1 MKKRILL
8 LPLLMLTL
16 ATSAQVASSCQTTYL
31 DTLKYVDQLKTS
43 SWAAI
48 PVNVIND
55 GGAYGYAGFGQR
67 FEAPDSV
74 KVLGFSFRG
83 FVFSGASDT
92 VVCRLYEGNG
102 SGLPGVQIDSVIHTV
117 PLVPGFTS
125 PLDAAAI
132 MNTVM
137 FGSGHVLEG
146 DYIVTVEN
154 FSTSDMYIVRNN
166 DGDGAGEDLSLTYY
180 RGLSDPSF
188 DAWYSTFSFGAG
200 WNFDMPFE
208 PIIEYSFDS
217 ELTISADS
225 ICGSDTLIVFDAIVS
240 FDDSVLYNK
249 MYNPNY
255 ATYMGHTPS
264 VNYDYGDGMS
274 DGTGV
279 HMYNGSGSFVVSAS
293 DTILASGWTNNSF
306 VWACSDVVF
315 VEAQP
320 DAGTA
325 GTLTVCQG
333 TTPTDAELFAELN
346 GTPTAGGTWANV
358 GLTYTYTVSATA
370 PCTTPAT
377 ADVVVT
383 EEAQP
388 NAGTAGALTVCQG
401 TTPTDAELFAELNGT
416 PTAGGT
422 WANVGLTYTYTV
434 SATAPCT
441 TPATADVVVTEQAA
455 SLGSDTTICMQ
466 SSMIISPGV
475 FDTYSWN
482 TGQLTDSIIVG
493 PILNPGVITYT
504 VDVTSVLCNSTASIT
519 ITFNNCIGIEEIKN
533 HSLNAYP
540 NPANDNFT
548 ITTDFTQNYEL
559 KIYDNQGKIV
569 MVYEM
574 LGTVKNIDVSV
585 LEQGVYILTIS
596 DGNQVVRKK
605 LQILR

>member
-1 MKKRILL
+1 
-8 LPLLMLTL
+8 MLAL
-16 ATSAQVASSCQTTYL
+16 ATSAQVVSSCQTTYL
-31 DTLKYVDQLKTS
+31 DTLKYVDQVKTS
-43 SWAAI
+43 SWTAI

-83 FVFSGASDT
+83 FVYSGASDT
-92 VVCRLYEGNG
+92 VVCRLYTTDSFGF
-102 SGLPGVQIDSVIHTV
+102 PDVQVDSVIHTV
-117 PLVPGFTS
+117 PLVAGFTS

-137 FGSGHVLEG
+137 FGSGHILEG

-154 FSTSDMYIVRNN
+154 FASSDMYLVRNTA
-166 DGDGAGEDLSLTYY
+166 GDGAGEYLCLTYY
-180 RGLSDPSF
+180 RGLSDASF

-200 WNFDMPFE
+200 WDFDMPFE

-225 ICGSDTLIVFDAIVS
+225 ICGSDTLIVFDTIVS

-255 ATYMGHTPS
+255 ATYTGYNTS

-274 DGTGV
+274 DGTGMHV
-279 HMYNGSGSFVVSAS
+279 YSGSGNFVVSVL
-293 DTILASGWTNNSF
+293 DTILASGWTTNSF
-306 VWACSDVVF
+306 VSTCSDAVF
-315 VEAQP
+315 VETS
-320 DAGTA
+320 G
-325 GTLTVCQG
+325 
-333 TTPTDAELFAELN
+333 
-346 GTPTAGGTWANV
+346 
-358 GLTYTYTVSATA
+358 Y
-370 PCTTPAT
+370 
-377 ADVVVT
+377 
-383 EEAQP
+383 
-388 NAGTAGALTVCQG
+388 
-401 TTPTDAELFAELNGT
+401 
-416 PTAGGT
+416 
-422 WANVGLTYTYTV
+422 
-434 SATAPCT
+434 
-441 TPATADVVVTEQAA
+441 
-455 SLGSDTTICMQ
+455 LGSDTTVCMQ
-466 SSMIISPGV
+466 SSMILSPGV

-504 VDVTSVLCNSTASIT
+504 VDVTSALCNSTASIT
-519 ITFNNCIGIEEIKN
+519 ITFDNCIGIEEIKSY
-533 HSLNAYP
+533 SLSAYP

-569 MVYEM
+569 MVHEM
-574 LGTVKNIDVSV
+574 IGTVKNIDVSV
-585 LEQGVYILTIS
+585 LEQGVYILAIS

>member
-16 ATSAQVASSCQTTYL
+16 ATSAQVASSCQTTYT
-31 DTLKYVDQLKTS
+31 DTLKYVDQMKTS
-43 SWAAI
+43 SWTAI

-83 FVFSGASDT
+83 FVYSGASDT
-92 VVCRLYEGNG
+92 VVCRLYEANG
-102 SGLPGVQIDSVIHTV
+102 SGLPGVQVDSVIHTV
-117 PLVPGFTS
+117 PLVAGFTS
-125 PLDAAAI
+125 PLDAAEI

-154 FSTSDMYIVRNN
+154 FASSDMYLVRNTA
-166 DGDGAGEDLSLTYY
+166 GDGAGEDLCLTYY

-217 ELTISADS
+217 ELTISAGS
-225 ICGSDTLIVFDAIVS
+225 ICGSDALIVFDTIVS
-240 FDDSVLYNK
+240 FDDSILHNK

-255 ATYMGHTPS
+255 ATYTGYTTS
-264 VNYDYGDGMS
+264 VNYDYGDGIS

-279 HMYNGSGSFVVSAS
+279 HMYNGNGNFVVSAS

-306 VWACSDVVF
+306 VSTCSDVVF
-315 VEAQP
+315 VETQP
-320 DAGTA
+320 NAGTA
-325 GTLTVCQG
+325 GTLAVCQG
-333 TTPTDAELFAELN
+333 AVPTDAELFAALN
-346 GTPTAGGTWANV
+346 GTPTAGGTWTNI
-358 GLTYTYTVSATA
+358 GLTYTYTVTA
-370 PCTTPAT
+370 VSPC
-377 ADVVVT
+377 
-383 EEAQP
+383 
-388 NAGTAGALTVCQG
+388 AGIAI
-401 TTPTDAELFAELNGT
+401 
-416 PTAGGT
+416 
-422 WANVGLTYTYTV
+422 
-434 SATAPCT
+434 
-441 TPATADVVVTEQAA
+441 ADVVVTEQTAF
-455 SLGSDTTICMQ
+455 LGSDTTICMQ
-466 SSMIISPGV
+466 SSMILSPGV

-504 VDVTSVLCNSTASIT
+504 VDVTIASCNSTASIT
-519 ITFNNCIGIEEIKN
+519 ITFDNCLGIEEIKN
-533 HSLNAYP
+533 HSLIAYP

-548 ITTDFTQNYEL
+548 INTDFTQNYEL
-559 KIYDNQGKIV
+559 KIYDNQGKMILV
-569 MVYEM
+569 QEM
-574 LGTVKNIDVSV
+574 IGTVENIDVSG
-585 LEQGVYILTIS
+585 LQQGMYFLTVS
-596 DGNQVVRKK
+596 DGKQIVRKK

>member
-1 MKKRILL
+1 MKNIFLL
-8 LPLLMLTL
+8 LSLIMLSI

-31 DTLKYVDQLKTS
+31 DTLKYVDQVKTS
-43 SWAAI
+43 SWTAI

-83 FVFSGASDT
+83 FVYSGASDT
-92 VVCRLYEGNG
+92 VVCRLYEANG
-102 SGLPGVQIDSVIHTV
+102 SGLPGVQVDSVIHTV
-117 PLVPGFTS
+117 PLVAGFTS
-125 PLDAAAI
+125 PLDAAEI

-154 FSTSDMYIVRNN
+154 FASSDMYLVRNTA
-166 DGDGAGEDLSLTYY
+166 GDGAGEDLCLTYY

-217 ELTISADS
+217 ELTISAGS
-225 ICGSDTLIVFDAIVS
+225 ICGSDALIVFDTIVS
-240 FDDSVLYNK
+240 FDDSILHNK

-255 ATYMGHTPS
+255 ATYTGYTTS
-264 VNYDYGDGMS
+264 VNYDYGDGIS

-279 HMYNGSGSFVVSAS
+279 HMYNGNGNFVVSAS

-306 VWACSDVVF
+306 VSTCSDVVF
-315 VEAQP
+315 VETQP
-320 DAGTA
+320 NAGTA
-325 GTLTVCQG
+325 GTLAVCQG
-333 TTPTDAELFAELN
+333 AVPTDAELFAALN
-346 GTPTAGGTWANV
+346 GTPTAGGTWTNI
-358 GLTYTYTVSATA
+358 GLTYTYTVTA
-370 PCTTPAT
+370 VSPC
-377 ADVVVT
+377 
-383 EEAQP
+383 
-388 NAGTAGALTVCQG
+388 AGIAI
-401 TTPTDAELFAELNGT
+401 
-416 PTAGGT
+416 
-422 WANVGLTYTYTV
+422 
-434 SATAPCT
+434 
-441 TPATADVVVTEQAA
+441 ADVVVTEQTAF
-455 SLGSDTTICMQ
+455 LGSDTTICMQ
-466 SSMIISPGV
+466 SSMILSPGV

-504 VDVTSVLCNSTASIT
+504 VDVTIASCNSTASIT
-519 ITFNNCIGIEEIKN
+519 ITFDNCLGIEEIKN
-533 HSLNAYP
+533 HSLIAYP

-548 ITTDFTQNYEL
+548 INTDFTQNYEL
-559 KIYDNQGKIV
+559 KIYDNQGKMILV
-569 MVYEM
+569 QEM
-574 LGTVKNIDVSV
+574 IGTVENIDVSG
-585 LEQGVYILTIS
+585 LQQGMYFLTVS
-596 DGNQVVRKK
+596 DGKQIVRKK

>member
-8 LPLLMLTL
+8 LSLIMITL

-31 DTLKYVDQLKTS
+31 DTLKYVDQVKTS
-43 SWAAI
+43 SWTAI

-83 FVFSGASDT
+83 FVYSGASDT
-92 VVCRLYEGNG
+92 VVCRLYEANG
-102 SGLPGVQIDSVIHTV
+102 SGLPGVQVDSVIHTV
-117 PLVPGFTS
+117 PLVAGFTS
-125 PLDAAAI
+125 PLDAAEI

-154 FSTSDMYIVRNN
+154 FASSDMYLVRNTA
-166 DGDGAGEDLSLTYY
+166 GDGAGEDLCLTYY

-217 ELTISADS
+217 ELTISAGS
-225 ICGSDTLIVFDAIVS
+225 ICGSDALIVFDTIVS
-240 FDDSVLYNK
+240 FDDSILHNK

-255 ATYMGHTPS
+255 ATYTGYTTS
-264 VNYDYGDGMS
+264 VNYDYGDGIS

-279 HMYNGSGSFVVSAS
+279 HMYNGNGNFVVSAS

-306 VWACSDVVF
+306 VSTCSDVVF
-315 VEAQP
+315 VETQP
-320 DAGTA
+320 NAGTA
-325 GTLTVCQG
+325 GTLAVCQG
-333 TTPTDAELFAELN
+333 AVPTDAELFAALN
-346 GTPTAGGTWANV
+346 GTPTAGGTWTNI
-358 GLTYTYTVSATA
+358 GLTYTYTVTA
-370 PCTTPAT
+370 VSPC
-377 ADVVVT
+377 
-383 EEAQP
+383 
-388 NAGTAGALTVCQG
+388 AGIAI
-401 TTPTDAELFAELNGT
+401 
-416 PTAGGT
+416 
-422 WANVGLTYTYTV
+422 
-434 SATAPCT
+434 
-441 TPATADVVVTEQAA
+441 ADVVVTEQTAF
-455 SLGSDTTICMQ
+455 LGSDTTICMQ
-466 SSMIISPGV
+466 SSMILSPGV

-504 VDVTSVLCNSTASIT
+504 VDVTIASCNSTASIT
-519 ITFNNCIGIEEIKN
+519 ITFDNCLGIEEIKN
-533 HSLNAYP
+533 HSLIAYP

-548 ITTDFTQNYEL
+548 INTDFTQNYEL
-559 KIYDNQGKIV
+559 KIYDNQGKMILV
-569 MVYEM
+569 QEM
-574 LGTVKNIDVSV
+574 IGTVENIDVSG
-585 LEQGVYILTIS
+585 LQQGMYFLTVS
-596 DGNQVVRKK
+596 DGKQIVRKK

>member
-1 MKKRILL
+1 MKKLLLILL
-8 LPLLMLTL
+8 LITIIFN
-16 ATSAQVASSCQTTYL
+16 TSAQIVSSCQTTFT
-31 DTLKYVDQLKTS
+31 DTLKYVDQVKTS

-55 GGAYGYAGFGQR
+55 GGDYGYAGFGQR

-83 FVFSGASDT
+83 FVYSGASDT
-92 VVCRLYEGNG
+92 VVCRLYTADSFGF
-102 SGLPGVQIDSVIHTV
+102 PDVQVDSVIHTV
-117 PLVPGFTS
+117 PLVAGFTS

-137 FGSGHVLEG
+137 FGSGHILEG

-154 FSTSDMYIVRNN
+154 FASSDMYLVRNTA
-166 DGDGAGEDLSLTYY
+166 GDGAGEDLCLTYY
-180 RGLSDPSF
+180 RGLSDPIF
-188 DAWYSTFSFGAG
+188 NGWVSTFSFGPA

-225 ICGSDTLIVFDAIVS
+225 ICGSDTLIVFDTIVS

-255 ATYMGHTPS
+255 ATYTGYNTS
-264 VNYDYGDGMS
+264 VNYDYGDGIS
-274 DGTGV
+274 DGTGMHV
-279 HMYNGSGSFVVSAS
+279 YSGSGNFVVSAS

-306 VWACSDVVF
+306 VSTCSDVVF
-315 VEAQP
+315 VETQPDAGTAGTLAVCQGTTPTDAELFTALNGTPIAGGTWTNVGLTYTYTVTAVSPCAGIATADVVVTEEAQP

-333 TTPTDAELFAELN
+333 TTPSDAELFTALN
-346 GTPTAGGTWANV
+346 GTPIAGGTWTNV
-358 GLTYTYTVSATA
+358 GLTYTYTLSATS
-370 PCTTPAT
+370 PCAIQAA
-377 ADVVVT
+377 ADV
-383 EEAQP
+383 
-388 NAGTAGALTVCQG
+388 L
-401 TTPTDAELFAELNGT
+401 
-416 PTAGGT
+416 
-422 WANVGLTYTYTV
+422 
-434 SATAPCT
+434 
-441 TPATADVVVTEQAA
+441 VTEQTA

-504 VDVTSVLCNSTASIT
+504 VDVTSALCNSTASIT
-519 ITFNNCIGIEEIKN
+519 ITFDNCIGIEEIKSY
-533 HSLNAYP
+533 SLNAYP

-548 ITTDFTQNYEL
+548 INTDFTQNYEL
-559 KIYDNQGKIV
+559 KIYDNQGKMILV
-569 MVYEM
+569 QEM
-574 LGTVKNIDVSV
+574 IGTDKNIDVSV

>member
-383 EEAQP
+383 E
-388 NAGTAGALTVCQG
+388 
-401 TTPTDAELFAELNGT
+401 
-416 PTAGGT
+416 
-422 WANVGLTYTYTV
+422 
-434 SATAPCT
+434 
-441 TPATADVVVTEQAA
+441 QAA

>member
-1 MKKRILL
+1 
-8 LPLLMLTL
+8 MLAL
-16 ATSAQVASSCQTTYL
+16 ATSAQVVSSCQTTYL
-31 DTLKYVDQLKTS
+31 DTLKYVDQVKTS

-83 FVFSGASDT
+83 FVYSGASDT
-92 VVCRLYEGNG
+92 VVCRLYTADSFGF
-102 SGLPGVQIDSVIHTV
+102 PDVQVDSVIHTV
-117 PLVPGFTS
+117 PLVAGFTS

-132 MNTVM
+132 MNTVI
-137 FGSGHVLEG
+137 FGSGHILEG

-154 FSTSDMYIVRNN
+154 FASSDMYLVRNTA
-166 DGDGAGEDLSLTYY
+166 GDGAGEDLCLTYY
-180 RGLSDPSF
+180 RGLSDASF

-200 WNFDMPFE
+200 WDFDMPFE

-225 ICGSDTLIVFDAIVS
+225 ICGSDTLIVFDTIVS
-240 FDDSVLYNK
+240 FDDSVFYNK

-255 ATYMGHTPS
+255 ATYTGYNTS
-264 VNYDYGDGMS
+264 VNYDYGDGIS

-279 HMYNGSGSFVVSAS
+279 HVYGANGNMTVMAY
-293 DTILASGWTNNSF
+293 DTILASGWTTNSF
-306 VWACSDVVF
+306 IASCND
-315 VEAQP
+315 
-320 DAGTA
+320 
-325 GTLTVCQG
+325 
-333 TTPTDAELFAELN
+333 
-346 GTPTAGGTWANV
+346 NV
-358 GLTYTYTVSATA
+358 NVNLVS
-370 PCTTPAT
+370 
-377 ADVVVT
+377 V
-383 EEAQP
+383 
-388 NAGTAGALTVCQG
+388 N
-401 TTPTDAELFAELNGT
+401 
-416 PTAGGT
+416 
-422 WANVGLTYTYTV
+422 
-434 SATAPCT
+434 
-441 TPATADVVVTEQAA
+441 
-455 SLGSDTTICMQ
+455 LGSDTLLCDQESIVLDAGVFDSYNWSTGVMTQSITAGPAVSSDTITYIVNVASGLCTASDTVIIEFVAVSLGEDTTVCMQ
-466 SSMIISPGV
+466 SSMILSPGI

-504 VDVTSVLCNSTASIT
+504 VDVTSALCNSTASIT
-519 ITFNNCIGIEEIKN
+519 ITFDNCIGIEEIKSY
-533 HSLNAYP
+533 SLNAYP

-559 KIYDNQGKIV
+559 IIYDNQGKIV
-569 MVYEM
+569 MVQEM
-574 LGTVKNIDVSV
+574 IGTVQNIDVSV

>member
-16 ATSAQVASSCQTTYL
+16 ATSAQVASSCQTTYT
-31 DTLKYVDQLKTS
+31 DTLKYVDQMKTS
-43 SWAAI
+43 SWTAI

-83 FVFSGASDT
+83 FVYSGASDT
-92 VVCRLYEGNG
+92 VVCRLYTADSFGF
-102 SGLPGVQIDSVIHTV
+102 PDVQVDSVIHTV
-117 PLVPGFTS
+117 PLVAGFTS

-137 FGSGHVLEG
+137 FGSGHILEG

-154 FSTSDMYIVRNN
+154 FASSDMYLVRNAV
-166 DGDGAGEDLSLTYY
+166 GDGAGEDLCLTYY
-180 RGLSDPSF
+180 RGLSDASF

-200 WNFDMPFE
+200 WDFDMPFE

-225 ICGSDTLIVFDAIVS
+225 ICGYDTLIVFDTIVS

-249 MYNPNY
+249 MYNPNFASY
-255 ATYMGHTPS
+255 TGYNTS
-264 VNYDYGDGMS
+264 VNYDYGDGVS
-274 DGTGV
+274 NGTGMHV
-279 HMYNGSGSFVVSAS
+279 YSASGSFVVSAL

-306 VWACSDVVF
+306 VSTCSDLVF
-315 VEAQP
+315 VEA
-320 DAGTA
+320 
-325 GTLTVCQG
+325 
-333 TTPTDAELFAELN
+333 
-346 GTPTAGGTWANV
+346 
-358 GLTYTYTVSATA
+358 
-370 PCTTPAT
+370 
-377 ADVVVT
+377 
-383 EEAQP
+383 
-388 NAGTAGALTVCQG
+388 
-401 TTPTDAELFAELNGT
+401 
-416 PTAGGT
+416 
-422 WANVGLTYTYTV
+422 
-434 SATAPCT
+434 
-441 TPATADVVVTEQAA
+441 AA

-466 SSMIISPGV
+466 SSMILSPGV

-504 VDVTSVLCNSTASIT
+504 VDVTSALCNSTASIA
-519 ITFNNCIGIEEIKN
+519 ITFDNCIGIEEMKN
-533 HSLNAYP
+533 HKLNVYP

-548 ITTDFTQNYEL
+548 INTDFTQNYAL

-569 MVYEM
+569 MVQEM
-574 LGTVKNIDVSV
+574 IGTVKNIDVSV

>member
-1 MKKRILL
+1 LSLIMI
-8 LPLLMLTL
+8 TL

-31 DTLKYVDQLKTS
+31 DTLKYVDQVKTS
-43 SWAAI
+43 SWTAI

-83 FVFSGASDT
+83 FVYSGASDT
-92 VVCRLYEGNG
+92 VVCRLYEANG
-102 SGLPGVQIDSVIHTV
+102 SGLPGVQVDSVIHTV
-117 PLVPGFTS
+117 PLVAGFTS
-125 PLDAAAI
+125 PLDAAEI

-154 FSTSDMYIVRNN
+154 FASSDMYLVRNTA
-166 DGDGAGEDLSLTYY
+166 GDGAGEDLCLTYY

-217 ELTISADS
+217 ELTISAGS
-225 ICGSDTLIVFDAIVS
+225 ICGSDALIVFDTIVS
-240 FDDSVLYNK
+240 FDDSILHNK

-255 ATYMGHTPS
+255 ATYTGYTTS
-264 VNYDYGDGMS
+264 VNYDYGDGIS

-279 HMYNGSGSFVVSAS
+279 HMYNGNGNFVVSAS

-306 VWACSDVVF
+306 VSTCSDVVF
-315 VEAQP
+315 VETQPNAGTAGTLAVCQGAVPTDAELFAALNGTPTAGGTWTNSGLTYTYTVTAVSPCTGIATADVVVTEEVQP

-325 GTLTVCQG
+325 GTIAVCQG
-333 TTPTDAELFAELN
+333 TTPTDAELFAALN
-346 GTPTAGGTWANV
+346 GTPTAGGTWTNI
-358 GLTYTYTVSATA
+358 GLTYTYTVTA
-370 PCTTPAT
+370 VSPC
-377 ADVVVT
+377 
-383 EEAQP
+383 
-388 NAGTAGALTVCQG
+388 AGIAI
-401 TTPTDAELFAELNGT
+401 
-416 PTAGGT
+416 
-422 WANVGLTYTYTV
+422 
-434 SATAPCT
+434 
-441 TPATADVVVTEQAA
+441 ADVVVTEQTAF
-455 SLGSDTTICMQ
+455 LGSDTTICMQ
-466 SSMIISPGV
+466 SSMILSPGV

-504 VDVTSVLCNSTASIT
+504 VDVTIASCNSTASIT
-519 ITFNNCIGIEEIKN
+519 ITFDNCLGIEEIKN
-533 HSLNAYP
+533 HSLIAYP

-548 ITTDFTQNYEL
+548 INTDFTQNYEL
-559 KIYDNQGKIV
+559 KIYDNQGKMILV
-569 MVYEM
+569 QEM
-574 LGTVKNIDVSV
+574 IGTDKNIDVSV